1 MSDSLTSQRL
11 AEPVVVETIDSQAK
25 TTAIPIKLLF
35 GFIAALFIAT
45 IALWLKFGESV
56 FTTSVLNAILACF

>member
-1 MSDSLTSQRL
+1 MSDGLTSQRL
-11 AEPVVVETIDSQAK
+11 AEQIVVETKQSQAD
-25 TTAIPIKLLF
+25 AIAIHVKRLF

-45 IALWLKFGESV
+45 IALWLKFGEGV